1 MKATSEILR
10 VGNAFAW
17 IEDQKVINLKAVAP
31 DGEPLPLDAKQ
42 ARKLGEILT
51 RLATNL
57 EQIEAERGRDG

>member
-17 IEDQKVINLKAVAP
+17 IEDHRVINLKAVTA

-42 ARKLGEILT
+42 ARKLSEILA
-51 RLATNL
+51 RLATHL
-57 EQIEAERGRDG
+57 DQIEAEREG